1 MQKHLLVAILVGGGG
16 VVGRVGVVVEA
27 ACVTTDRRV
36 FDASYDTAHTTLLAN
51 YVSHAAQVCLVVDDL
66 GDLHQAAA
74 PRMCF
79 EDPLARHTAI
89 DFGVAGADL
98 ARAQG
103 RRAKVAIALVVCPEG
118 RFAFGTAA
126 RLIELVDI
134 VLARRIEIADRLHR
148 KNRFDGSVCNN

>member
-1 MQKHLLVAILVGGGG
+1 
-16 VVGRVGVVVEA
+16 
-27 ACVTTDRRV
+27 
-36 FDASYDTAHTTLLAN
+36 
-51 YVSHAAQVCLVVDDL
+51 VSHAAQICPVVDDI

-98 ARAQG
+98 VRAQG
-103 RRAKVAIALVVCPEG
+103 RSAKVAIALVVCPEG
-118 RFAFGTAA
+118 RFAVGAAA
-126 RLIELVDI
+126 RRIGLVVL
-134 VLARRIEIADRLHR
+134 VLARCQGRGEGTRRVPLSVVLAAALKKPARSRHR